1 MCFVP
6 GVCFLCFLP
15 LCLLQSCL
23 CSPELYPGLD
33 FCFCIFLYSLSVL
46 SPAFNLLLHFVLQL
60 MLSFCIGFLL
70 AKTHNNITTVHVF
83 FSEIRSYGDAPEGVW
98 QAACVLVLRVRL
110 LTRQRLTLLLLHL
123 PLTVGVEGAAPA
135 VGQSET
141 LLLLPALTPGRVCH
155 RLQKHTQKHRGN
167 NISPV
172 KLHRW
177 RPLLQ

>member
-23 CSPELYPGLD
+23 CSPDLYPGLD

-60 MLSFCIGFLL
+60 MLSFCIRFLL

-83 FSEIRSYGDAPEGVW
+83 FFWNKVLRWCTRRCVTGCVRARSPGAPPH
-98 QAACVLVLRVRL
+98 QAALDTPAAASPTDSWCWGSSSCSWPVWNTPAPPCAYTWTSLSP
-110 LTRQRLTLLLLHL
+110 TSKTHTETQRKQY
-123 PLTVGVEGAAPA
+123 
-135 VGQSET
+135 QS
-141 LLLLPALTPGRVCH
+141 
-155 RLQKHTQKHRGN
+155 
-167 NISPV
+167 S
-172 KLHRW
+172 
-177 RPLLQ
+177 